1 MNDLNALLGPV
12 SAIAVD
18 AGAAILEIY
27 NRGDVDVDHK
37 DDNSPI
43 TEADRAAHNL
53 IEARLQALTP
63 EIPVF
68 SEESGGIAY
77 EDRKDWPRFWLVDP
91 LDGTKEFIK
100 RNGEFTVNIALV
112 EDGVPVLGVVHV
124 PVTAITYSGGR
135 GLGAFKEEG
144 GQRSPIRCRERH
156 APIVMVAS
164 RRHGAEQVAAL
175 ERLIEGQLGPVEKT
189 SMGSSLKLCL
199 VAEGAKEHFF
209 GREQHRDRIDAVD
222 LDPSVHDGAG
232 AVVVP
237 HGQRKFQI
245 AHGCISSQLI
255 PHWRSSV
262 TGSRTTKPWLLFLS
276 ATPPRPLKH
285 RTLPSPSSL
294 V

>member
-12 SAIAVD
+12 STIAVD

-37 DDNSPI
+37 ADNSPI

-68 SEESGGIAY
+68 SEESGGIDY
-77 EDRKDWPRFWLVDP
+77 QDRKDWPRFWLVDP

-175 ERLIEGQLGPVEKT
+175 ERLIEGQLGAVEKT

-199 VAEGAKEHFF
+199 VAEGEADIYPRLAPTCEWDTAAAH
-209 GREQHRDRIDAVD
+209 
-222 LDPSVHDGAG
+222 
-232 AVVVP
+232 AVVNAAGGVVVNTHFEPLTYNKPDVLNP
-237 HGQRKFQI
+237 HFLVLGQS
-245 AHGCISSQLI
+245 AED
-255 PHWRSSV
+255 WRFIE
-262 TGSRTTKPWLLFLS
+262 PAL
-276 ATPPRPLKH
+276 A
-285 RTLPSPSSL
+285 
-294 V
+294 